1 MSRERGKKVNSWR
14 GTPSSHG
21 GESSPAFAHMRRSS
35 TNSTSSRRSSTGSY
49 YNRRDSY
56 QNRYNKRTP
65 PVSPFPSQD
74 QQQEQQIQQQQQQ
87 QQQHEDNMFSVT
99 SLIDSLPRVT
109 ETISIPIAS
118 VGCVMGPQGS
128 IMKELR
134 RQSGALIVLQQRS
147 DMRPDQLR
155 RGLTLTGTIEQITL
169 AKRLIAQCVSKD
181 VRDVETTR
189 AFISTR

>member
-1 MSRERGKKVNSWR
+1 MS
-14 GTPSSHG
+14 PS
-21 GESSPAFAHMRRSS
+21 
-35 TNSTSSRRSSTGSY
+35 
-49 YNRRDSY
+49 
-56 QNRYNKRTP
+56 
-65 PVSPFPSQD
+65 FPD
-74 QQQEQQIQQQQQQ
+74 QQQEQQQEQQQQL
-87 QQQHEDNMFSVT
+87 EDTTFSVT

-109 ETISIPIAS
+109 ETISIPVAS

-147 DMRPDQLR
+147 EMRPDQLR

-181 VRDVETTR
+181 VRRVDERLHYEERTTR
-189 AFISTR
+189 ATTGTYRTIRHEPRSS